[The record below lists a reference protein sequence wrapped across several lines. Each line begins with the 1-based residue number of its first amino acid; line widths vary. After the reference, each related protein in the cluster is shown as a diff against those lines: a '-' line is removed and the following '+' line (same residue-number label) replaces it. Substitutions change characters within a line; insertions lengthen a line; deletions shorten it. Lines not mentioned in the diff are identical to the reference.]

1 MGGMDKDQGTPGVK
15 DHGGLADPLDRFPVG
30 HVERL
35 TRTITAE
42 DVAAFA
48 QLSGDTNALHL
59 NDQFAAR
66 TDFRRRVA
74 HGFLHASL
82 LSTLVGTRL
91 PGHGALY
98 LSQTLDFTKPV
109 FVGDTVTATGRVERV
124 DRSSRILSLRT
135 TITNQEGTTVLDGNA
150 EVKVL
155 AQAASSGE
163 PKVSAPPAL
172 ASGLLSGKVALVT
185 GASRGIGRSA
195 ARALAANGAKVV
207 INYYRS
213 ADAAHELA
221 HDIVS
226 AGGDAVTVA
235 CDTTDILQQPKLVEA
250 VGPDGLDILV
260 SNAGFPIP
268 SGTLGSFAWSDMQ
281 TAFDQVVGSVFNTTK
296 SLLPALKRRKGRI
309 VIIASSAALGRTT
322 HHWLPYV
329 TAKAALIA
337 MSKNLAQELGPAGI
351 RVNTISPSM
360 CTTDLTAD
368 VPDKIRQATVSRT
381 PLRRLA
387 TPEDVAGAVVFLA
400 SPLSD
405 FITGDNLLVTGGET
419 MI

>member
-1 MGGMDKDQGTPGVK
+1 MASGHGAPDSRNAGSDQ
-15 DHGGLADPLDRFPVG
+15 ADPLDHFPVG

-35 TRTITAE
+35 TRAITAE

-48 QLSGDTNALHL
+48 RLSGDTNALHL
-59 NDQFAAR
+59 NEQFAAR
-66 TDFRRRVA
+66 TDFRRCVA

-124 DRSSRILSLRT
+124 DRSARVLTLRT
-135 TITNQEGTTVLDGNA
+135 TITNQDEMTVLDGTA
-150 EVKVL
+150 QVKVL
-155 AQAASSGE
+155 AQAAM
-163 PKVSAPPAL
+163 PKAAKDRASAPVASAL
-172 ASGLLSGKVALVT
+172 LTGKRALVT
-185 GASRGIGRSA
+185 GASRGIGRSVA
-195 ARALAANGAKVV
+195 LALAANGAKVIV
-207 INYYRS
+207 NYHRS
-213 ADAAHELA
+213 ADAANEVA
-221 HDIVS
+221 RDIVED
-226 AGGDAVTVA
+226 GGEALTLACDVTDISQIARLVDAVG
-235 CDTTDILQQPKLVEA
+235 EE
-250 VGPDGLDILV
+250 GLDILV
-260 SNAGFPIP
+260 NNAGFPIP
-268 SGTLGSFAWSDMQ
+268 SGSFGSFTWADMQ
-281 TAFDQVVGSVFNTTK
+281 KAFDEVVGSVFNTTR
-296 SLLPALKRRKGRI
+296 SLLPALKQRQGRI
-309 VIIASSAALGRTT
+309 ITVVSAAALGRTA

-329 TAKAALIA
+329 TAKSALIG
-337 MSKNLAQELGPAGI
+337 MSKNLAQELGPAGV
-351 RVNTISPSM
+351 RVNMISPSM
-360 CTTDLTAD
+360 CTTDLTAE
-368 VPDKIRQATVSRT
+368 VPDRIRQAFVSRT

>member
-1 MGGMDKDQGTPGVK
+1 MPGNRPATA
-15 DHGGLADPLDRFPVG
+15 GAADPLDRYPVG

-35 TRTITAE
+35 TRTITAD

-59 NDQFAAR
+59 NEQFAAR
-66 TDFRRRVA
+66 TDFRRCVA

-109 FVGDTVTATGRVERV
+109 FVGDTVTATGSVERI
-124 DRSSRILSLRT
+124 DRAARVLTLRT
-135 TITNQEGTTVLDGNA
+135 TITNQDGVTVLDGTA
-150 EVKVL
+150 QVKVL
-155 AQAASSGE
+155 AQAAMPE
-163 PKVSAPPAL
+163 AAKTSALPTL
-172 ASGLLSGKVALVT
+172 ASGLLVGKVALVT
-185 GASRGIGRSA
+185 GASRGIGRSIA
-195 ARALAANGAKVV
+195 QALAANGARV
-207 INYYRS
+207 IVNYRRS
-213 ADAAHELA
+213 SDAANELA
-221 HDIVS
+221 RDIVA
-226 AGGDAVTVA
+226 AGGDAITVA
-235 CDTTDILQQPKLVEA
+235 CDVTDGSQMSKLVEA
-250 VGPDGLDILV
+250 VGADGLDILV
-260 SNAGFPIP
+260 NNAGFPIP
-268 SGTLGSFAWSDMQ
+268 SGAIGSFAWSDMQ
-281 TAFDQVVGSVFNTTK
+281 KSFDEIVGSVFNTTRA
-296 SLLPALKRRKGRI
+296 LLPALKQRQGRI
-309 VIIASSAALGRTT
+309 ITIASSAALGRTT

-329 TAKAALIA
+329 TAKSALIG
-337 MSKNLAQELGPAGI
+337 MCKNLAQELGPAGI

-360 CTTDLTAD
+360 CTTDLTAE
-368 VPDKIRQATVSRT
+368 VPDRIRQATISRT

-387 TPEDVAGAVVFLA
+387 TPDDVAGAVVFLA